1 MESTAGPVPLGPD
14 SLTWRYFGD
23 WRNVLVMLW
32 VGSMQN
38 MHPRL
43 GLAVEQHSQF
53 FGERW
58 KRVFRSFYPI
68 LGVVYDDARARE
80 TAAGVR
86 GHHTAIRGADDSG
99 RAYHALEP
107 DVFYWAHA
115 VFFMTTIRFGDRF
128 MGGVPE
134 AARRRLFA
142 EHVQWYALYGL
153 SMRPVPGSWEEFQS
167 YWDHMCSR
175 VLETNKATRDVL
187 DLTGLPRPHFL
198 PGVPHALWSPLWAL
212 LARWLRWLT
221 TGLYDPVVRD
231 RLGLGW
237 SDLDERLHRLL
248 GQAVHLVFRL
258 IPHDR
263 RFHPRARA
271 GWRRSRGATT
281 EPVES
286 PLRHLPG

>member
-1 MESTAGPVPLGPD
+1 MESSGGPAPLGPD
-14 SLTWRYFGD
+14 SLTWHYFGD
-23 WRNVLVMLW
+23 WRNALVTLW
-32 VGSMQN
+32 TGSMQN

-43 GLAVEQHSQF
+43 GLAVEQHSRF

-68 LGVVYDDARARE
+68 LGVVYDGEGARA
-80 TAAGVR
+80 TAAEVR
-86 GHHTAIRGADDSG
+86 GHHTTIRGVDSSG

-134 AARRRLFA
+134 AARRQLFA

-153 SMRPVPGSWEEFQS
+153 SMRPVPSSWEEFQS

-175 VLETNKATRDVL
+175 VLVDNKATRGVL
-187 DLTGLPRPHFL
+187 DLAGLPKPHFL
-198 PGVPHALWSPLWAL
+198 PAVPQALWSPLWPL
-212 LARWLRWLT
+212 LARGLRWLT
-221 TGLYDPVVRD
+221 TGLYDPVIRD
-231 RLGLGW
+231 RLGLSW
-237 SDLDERLHRLL
+237 SDLDERLHRIL
-248 GQAVHLVFRL
+248 GRAVHLAFCLV
-258 IPHDR
+258 PHDR

-271 GWRRSRGATT
+271 GWRRSRGAVVS
-281 EPVES
+281 PVES
-286 PLRHLPG
+286 PRRHLPS